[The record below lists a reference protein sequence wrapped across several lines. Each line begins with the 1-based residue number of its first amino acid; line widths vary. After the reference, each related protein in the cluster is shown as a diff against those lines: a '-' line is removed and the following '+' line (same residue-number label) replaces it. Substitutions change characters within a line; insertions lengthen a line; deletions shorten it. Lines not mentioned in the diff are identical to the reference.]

1 MAGGGGQPSQPTQT
15 TVTNTNLPEYAR
27 PYVETMLGA
36 GQQQVFNYQP
46 DASGNMVAQGFRPYT
61 PFSTDPSA
69 YFAGFSPMQQASFQS
84 AANLAQQGAAPQVTQ
99 GSQLAGAAGL
109 GALNTGAFG
118 TREAA
123 SYMNPYLESALAPQ
137 MELMRR
143 QQAQQGQQMAS
154 QATQAGAFGGSRY
167 GLAQAQQ
174 NLANQLAQ
182 QNLVGQGYSNAFQQ
196 AQQQYNADQARRLQ
210 GLQAAMQGAQTLG
223 QLGQTAYGQQTGNI
237 NLLSQLGG
245 QQQAAEQAKINQQ
258 IQDYATQQQYP
269 MLQLANLS
277 SLLRGLPMQSSTTQM
292 YQAAPS
298 TMSQIAGLGLA
309 GAGAYG
315 LYNNLTKPAKKGGA
329 TKDILKRKAAPKV
342 GSAGL
347 MDLALAKMESAA

>member
-69 YFAGFSPMQQASFQS
+69 YFAGFSPMQQASFQG

-118 TREAA
+118 TQEAM
-123 SYMNPYLESALAPQ
+123 SYMNPYVEAALAPQ

-143 QQAQQGQQMAS
+143 QQGAQAQQMAG
-154 QATQAGAFGGSRY
+154 QATLAGAFGGSRY

-182 QNLVGQGYSNAFQQ
+182 QNLVGQGYQTAYQQ
-196 AQQQYNADQARRLQ
+196 AAQQYNADQARRLQ

-237 NLLSQLGG
+237 NLLNQLGG

-298 TMSQIAGLGLA
+298 TMSQIAGLGMA

-329 TKDILKRKAAPKV
+329 TKDILKREAAPKV

>member
-1 MAGGGGQPSQPTQT
+1 
-15 TVTNTNLPEYAR
+15 
-27 PYVETMLGA
+27 
-36 GQQQVFNYQP
+36 
-46 DASGNMVAQGFRPYT
+46 
-61 PFSTDPSA
+61 
-69 YFAGFSPMQQASFQS
+69 
-84 AANLAQQGAAPQVTQ
+84 
-99 GSQLAGAAGL
+99 
-109 GALNTGAFG
+109 
-118 TREAA
+118 
-123 SYMNPYLESALAPQ
+123 

-143 QQAQQGQQMAS
+143 QQGAQAQQMAG
-154 QATQAGAFGGSRY
+154 QATLAGAFGGSRY

-182 QNLVGQGYSNAFQQ
+182 QNLVGQGYQTAYQQ
-196 AQQQYNADQARRLQ
+196 AAQQYNADQARRLQ

-237 NLLSQLGG
+237 NLLNQLGG

-269 MLQLANLS
+269 MMQLANLS
-277 SLLRGLPMQSSTTQM
+277 GLLRGLPMQSATTQM

-298 TMSQIAGLGLA
+298 TMSQIAGLGTA
-309 GAGAYG
+309 AAGAYKLFG
-315 LYNNLTKPAKKGGA
+315 AKKGGKVP
-329 TKDILKRKAAPKV
+329 TPKV

>member
-1 MAGGGGQPSQPTQT
+1 MAGGGQQPSTPTQT

-46 DASGNMVAQGFRPYT
+46 DASGNLVAQGFRPFT

-69 YFAGFSPMQQASFQS
+69 YFAGFSPMQQASFQG

-118 TREAA
+118 TQEAM
-123 SYMNPYLESALAPQ
+123 SYMNPYVEAALAPQ

-143 QQAQQGQQMAS
+143 QQGAQAQQ
-154 QATQAGAFGGSRY
+154 TLAGAFGGSRY

-182 QNLVGQGYSNAFQQ
+182 QNLVGQGYQTAYQQ
-196 AQQQYNADQARRLQ
+196 AAQQYNADQARRLQ

-237 NLLSQLGG
+237 NLLNQLGG
-245 QQQAAEQAKINQQ
+245 QQQSAEQAKINQQ

-269 MLQLANLS
+269 MMQLANLS
-277 SLLRGLPMQSSTTQM
+277 GLLRGLPMQSATTQM

-298 TMSQIAGLGLA
+298 TMSQIAGLGTA
-309 GAGAYG
+309 AAGAYKLFG
-315 LYNNLTKPAKKGGA
+315 AKKGGKVP
-329 TKDILKRKAAPKV
+329 TPKV